1 MCPQMQMGKHT
12 ALEVI
17 ASGLRIKMG
26 VSLGVMSTQQG
37 PEKGEMERNWVPDDS
52 VNLLNQ
58 TSSEAHHTSDFSA
71 L

>member
-37 PEKGEMERNWVPDDS
+37 PEKGEMERNWVPDD
-52 VNLLNQ
+52 
-58 TSSEAHHTSDFSA
+58 
-71 L
+71 